1 MAKHLIM
8 GAAGG
13 MGAVA
18 ARLSAQQGNDLVLVD
33 RPSDALKHLE
43 QECRQLGCNVRAYR
57 FDLTDPESLNSL
69 IDNLRSEAGI
79 TGCIYTI
86 GVSPQMAPAETIID
100 IDIIKTRELIS
111 ELKGVIAAG
120 GALVAI
126 TSMSA
131 YLCPPNTELEACFRD
146 RDGNTLISRLKADHP
161 DILDNPGLAYS
172 YSKKA
177 LLQYVQQE
185 SMTWG
190 KEGKRIVSI
199 APGLIATDM
208 GNQEMAAVPDFE
220 KRLAMVSAG
229 RMGAPEEIAHTA
241 LFLLSEQASYIT
253 GCDILVDGGFIGNVQ
268 ALQR

>member
-33 RPSDALKHLE
+33 RPSDALNHLE
-43 QECRQLGCNVRAYR
+43 QECRHLASSVATYS
-57 FDLTDPESLNSL
+57 FDITDTESLSSL
-69 IDNLRSEAGI
+69 IDKLRGEPSI

-86 GVSPQMAPAETIID
+86 GVSPQMAPAHTIIN
-100 IDIIKTRELIS
+100 IDIVKTRELITA
-111 ELKGVIAAG
+111 LKDVIAPG

-131 YLCPPNTELEACFRD
+131 YLCPPNAELEACFRD
-146 RDGNTLISRLKADHP
+146 QDGNTLTSRLRADHP
-161 DILDNPGLAYS
+161 SILDNPGLAYS